1 MNESSP
7 QANRSDLAGGMRWLA
22 DFCSLPV
29 LFVVMV
35 VAELVVLVVVIAP
48 SDESRALLPRLTTT
62 TAFVQWLALLCAVS
76 LCKLRAPLERL
87 TPLLGVIVAYLVML
101 LISLAGSYLVFTL
114 DQQLALGLTL
124 PAQFQ
129 TRFVVRNAALC
140 ALIGTALLRY
150 FYVLEQW
157 RTRVRAEAQSRI
169 DGLQAR
175 IRPHFLFNSMNT
187 IASLIRTQPA
197 AAEHAV
203 EDLSDLFRAA
213 LGADGTPS
221 TLGSELDLVRRY
233 LAIEQLRLGERL
245 RLALQFDDDLPLDL
259 PVPALLLQPLVENA
273 VHHGVQPLAQ
283 GGTVSVRARRVGS
296 FVEIAIANPR
306 PPEGQRAPSRNGM
319 ALANTRSRIEYHFGW
334 RGAFV
339 VQDGAEDFLVTL
351 RFPES

>member
-1 MNESSP
+1 MNPVQPISGS
-7 QANRSDLAGGMRWLA
+7 AADTGRIRWLA

-29 LFVVMV
+29 LFAVMV
-35 VAELVVLVVVIAP
+35 VAELLVLVLVIAP
-48 SDESRALLPRLTTT
+48 SDESRPFLPRLATTT
-62 TAFVQWLALLCAVS
+62 VFVQWLALLCAVS

-87 TPLLGVIVAYLVML
+87 TPVFGVVVAYLAML
-101 LISLAGSYLVFTL
+101 LLSLAGSYLVFTL
-114 DQQLALGLTL
+114 DQQLGLGLTL

-129 TRFVVRNAALC
+129 TRFVIRNAALC

-150 FYVLEQW
+150 FYLLEQW
-157 RTRVRAEAQSRI
+157 RTRVRAEAQARL

-221 TLGSELDLVRRY
+221 TLGSELELSRRY

-245 RLALQFDDDLPLDL
+245 QVAMQIDEELPLDL
-259 PVPALLLQPLVENA
+259 PVPTLLLQPLVENA

-283 GGTVSVRARRVGS
+283 GGTVALRARRAGRG
-296 FVEIAIANPR
+296 VEVTIANPR

-334 RGAFV
+334 RGVLV
-339 VQDGAEDFLVTL
+339 VREGAEDFLVTILL
-351 RFPES
+351 RPS